1 MGTSNS
7 KLIKNQSAAQV
18 REYRQLNQS
27 SKQGCLSASTGNHEP
42 IIVFNED
49 DTIIDEN
56 NRNGGG
62 GGDGFIIVDLFDR
75 DGPEDDIDD
84 EESSSSSSS
93 SNNDG
98 NNECDHLS
106 VTSSIA
112 LQQQQKQ
119 QCAIT
124 EITLHHPT
132 SMISQ
137 STIYVVEGGQ
147 GEERDVDTENDGNDE
162 EDPLDCDDMRDFTSV
177 MSIDDSAHEILTI
190 LS

>member
-62 GGDGFIIVDLFDR
+62 DGFIIVDLFDR
-75 DGPEDDIDD
+75 DGPEDDID
-84 EESSSSSSS
+84 EESSSSSS
-93 SNNDG
+93 
-98 NNECDHLS
+98 NNEHLS

-112 LQQQQKQ
+112 LQQQQQKQ

-162 EDPLDCDDMRDFTSV
+162 EEDPLDCDDMRDFTSV